1 MMSTIGKVLVL
12 LHGALAITVLA
23 WAIGV
28 ATNRIDW
35 NTPPA
40 ADKPGGPGLYDRQKA
55 LAAEYNAAVDR
66 SHARWTGNLNQVLVL
81 EAERYPRR
89 AYYQLHLYV
98 MQTGVR
104 PDGKGGF
111 VPVPN
116 PVQDVL
122 NPLAPNGFIDV
133 PRLPNGQLDMTRALA
148 RKPYE
153 VRPGVLAKAAA
164 QYDREM
170 AKFVEDMK
178 GLQVTSANAIV
189 EREKLNREIVGVTQ
203 PMRVKGLR
211 TLITEQNV
219 IRDQAEA
226 EDRYVAV
233 FVTNR
238 EAEFGLFK
246 KRRDAMQARVAEL
259 NRYYDEQRA
268 APKEPNKRP

>member
-1 MMSTIGKVLVL
+1 MKSTIGKVLVL

-23 WAIGV
+23 WAVGV
-28 ATNRIDW
+28 VTNRIDW
-35 NTPPA
+35 NNPPA
-40 ADKPGGPGLYDRQKA
+40 GDKPRAPGLYARQKTQA
-55 LAAEYNAAVDR
+55 DEYNVAVDR

-98 MQTGVR
+98 MQTGELN
-104 PDGKGGF
+104 GK
-111 VPVPN
+111 PVPN

-122 NPLAPNGFIDV
+122 NPLGGNGFIDV
-133 PRLPNGQLDMTRALA
+133 PRLPNGQLDPNRMLA

-153 VRPGVLAKAAA
+153 VRPGIPAKAVA
-164 QYDREM
+164 QYDKEM

-203 PMRVKGLR
+203 PTLVKGLR
-211 TLITEQNV
+211 TLINEQKN
-219 IRDQAEA
+219 IMDQAEA

-246 KRRDAMQARVAEL
+246 KRRDAMQGRVAEL
-259 NRYYDEQRA
+259 NKFMDEQKA
-268 APKEPNKRP
+268 KPKKDQNKTD